1 MLRFIPYITC
11 DTHNLTNVSIIMNIA
26 YQNNS
31 PPSTKM
37 KNMQLIVS
45 QMKLLTERLSKLS
58 PDSIWARRASG
69 VRGALLKLLPEL
81 EAVLKD
87 DEPVEGSLYTDL
99 EKVEYLLDRGYEFLE
114 RAAQE
119 Y

>member
-1 MLRFIPYITC
+1 MEKTEL
-11 DTHNLTNVSIIMNIA
+11 
-26 YQNNS
+26 
-31 PPSTKM
+31 
-37 KNMQLIVS
+37 LIN
-45 QMKLLTERLSKLS
+45 QMKILTERLEKLS
-58 PDSIWARRASG
+58 PDSSWARRASG

-99 EKVEYLLDRGYEFLE
+99 DTIECLLDCGYEFLE

>member
-1 MLRFIPYITC
+1 
-11 DTHNLTNVSIIMNIA
+11 
-26 YQNNS
+26 
-31 PPSTKM
+31 M
-37 KNMQLIVS
+37 KNIQLLVC
-45 QMKLLTERLSKLS
+45 QMKLLTERLEKLS
-58 PDSIWARRASG
+58 PDSNWARRASG

-99 EKVEYLLDRGYEFLE
+99 DTIEYLLDCGYEFLE